1 MQEKGK
7 SRMTPEFLSWN
18 WVGGESFRYRKQEVV
33 PGKVVKENESTFF
46 FFSSVILNML
56 SSRTYSG
63 AVLWTLES
71 ETQDRSLC

>member
-46 FFSSVILNML
+46 FFFKCDIEHVEFKDI
-56 SSRTYSG
+56 
-63 AVLWTLES
+63 
-71 ETQDRSLC
+71 